1 MLVPSTT
8 TTRIGEGPRRIS
20 NIGRWNRQLYY
31 RENLIKVQ
39 GFVFRRRISIL
50 FRSDSEVSYTEFP
63 LSACDVRVNYP
74 RPRPQLWPAVC
85 LLPLSLS
92 LLFVTPSASTLL
104 LSLSLPLS
112 PLPPL
117 PPSPTLSLFLSL
129 SLSSLSLSAQLL
141 VQTSNLTTNGVTPP
155 TATKVTLAATATPEQ
170 SNSFTQR
177 FTNQQSAT
185 TFNRLATAPEDRS
198 VPLPTMRV
206 SPYKL
211 HQSSCTVVIIVFPVL
226 FTEELTA
233 PRELTDAP
241 MVTTPSPILVSIIII
256 IS

>member
-1 MLVPSTT
+1 MA
-8 TTRIGEGPRRIS
+8 R
-20 NIGRWNRQLYY
+20 
-31 RENLIKVQ
+31 
-39 GFVFRRRISIL
+39 
-50 FRSDSEVSYTEFP
+50 
-63 LSACDVRVNYP
+63 C
-74 RPRPQLWPAVC
+74 
-85 LLPLSLS
+85 
-92 LLFVTPSASTLL
+92 LFVTALSLFALSLRLPLPYFSLSPYLSLPFPSPL
-104 LSLSLPLS
+104 LSLSLSLS
-112 PLPPL
+112 
-117 PPSPTLSLFLSL
+117 LSLFSLSLSL
-129 SLSSLSLSAQLL
+129 SLSSVQLL

-170 SNSFTQR
+170 SNSFTRR

-185 TFNRLATAPEDRS
+185 TFSRLATAPEDRS

-211 HQSSCTVVIIVFPVL
+211 HQSSCTIVIIVFPAL